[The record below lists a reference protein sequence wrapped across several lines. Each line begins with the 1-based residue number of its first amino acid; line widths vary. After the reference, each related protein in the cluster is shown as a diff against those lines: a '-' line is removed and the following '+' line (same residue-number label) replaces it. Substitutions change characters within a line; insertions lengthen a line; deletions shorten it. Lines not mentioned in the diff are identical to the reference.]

1 MSASISRR
9 ALLAATCGLTAPRWA
24 SAQSPLPSVVWL
36 SYFSA
41 IDAEPGLNAFLR
53 GLADRKLINGR
64 DFVLHL
70 RYAEGKPALLEA
82 AIAGIAALSPK
93 LVVTYG
99 PAVKPLIDRGGVPV
113 VFAFSGD
120 AVEAGFVAS
129 LARPGRNVTGISYLA
144 ADLNAKRIELLAEL
158 VPGLKRVALLSNPAH
173 PGEQSEL
180 AVAREAS
187 ARSGLDL
194 VYLPVRDAA
203 SLQAALDDAM
213 VKEAGA
219 LLVLSDLL
227 TVSNRALILRRAEAH
242 RLPVASGHAAFSR
255 SGSLFSY
262 GPDLDDVYRRLAIP
276 VDRILKGAAASDL
289 PVERPTIF
297 ELVINLKAVRTLG
310 LAPSPAL
317 LGRASELIE

>member
-1 MSASISRR
+1 MSVSIGRR
-9 ALLAATCGLTAPRWA
+9 ALLAATCGLTVPRWA

-53 GLADRKLINGR
+53 GLADRKLISGR
-64 DFVLHL
+64 DFVLHQ

-99 PAVKPLIDRGGVPV
+99 PAVKPLIDRGSVPV

-203 SLQAALDDAM
+203 SL
-213 VKEAGA
+213 
-219 LLVLSDLL
+219 
-227 TVSNRALILRRAEAH
+227 SNRALILRRAEAH
-242 RLPVASGHAAFSR
+242 RLPVASGHAAFAR

-289 PVERPTIF
+289 PVERPTNF
-297 ELVINLKAVRTLG
+297 ELIINLKTARMLG
-310 LAPSPAL
+310 LVPSPAL